1 MAAARVVRHGQR
13 QEDEDPLV
21 LGDDQD
27 QEHERPSNPELQT
40 NRFWFPSITHYWAKL
55 NKRKAMTVAILVY
68 VNLINYMD
76 RSTVAGML
84 PKIKADTDFKIEKDS
99 YLGLIQTAFVVCYMI
114 FAPVFGYFG
123 DRYNRK
129 LLLTVGISFWSLST
143 L

>member
-1 MAAARVVRHGQR
+1 M
-13 QEDEDPLV
+13 
-21 LGDDQD
+21 
-27 QEHERPSNPELQT
+27 SPEEPEGPTNTVQFT
-40 NRFWFPSITHYWAKL
+40 NRFFFPSITSWWENLHKG
-55 NKRKAMTVAILVY
+55 KAVTVLILVY

-84 PKIKADTDFKIEKDS
+84 EHIKQDKDFNITHDK
-99 YLGLIQTAFVVCYMI
+99 YLGLLQTAFVVCYMI